1 MFSNPGAKIKV
12 FAKVL
17 FWVIS
22 ILCIVISIEFGWE
35 EETHY
40 GIYHSYTSREFKPE
54 IFFPFFFGGPIGAY
68 LQSLIMCAFADV
80 VEDVKAT
87 REALCGGGNPQI
99 LGQEDARR
107 MAAREA
113 EAERIKAEAARIQA
127 EKERKEAEEREAA
140 LAAEKQRERN
150 KQYWNQHKEEKEAL
164 CAKKKEAEEKL
175 GKISTLA
182 PEERK
187 AIQNLIQAIDEELT
201 KNR

>member
-40 GIYHSYTSREFKPE
+40 LMYHSYTSREFKPE
-54 IFFPFFFGGPIGAY
+54 IFFPFFFGGPLGAY
-68 LQSLIMCAFADV
+68 LQGLIMCAFADMA
-80 VEDVKAT
+80 EDIKAT
-87 REALCGGGNPQI
+87 REGLYSGGNPQL

-107 MAAREA
+107 IAARDA
-113 EAERIKAEAARIQA
+113 EMERIKAETARIQA
-127 EKERKEAEEREAA
+127 EKEREEAEAREAA
-140 LAAEKQRERN
+140 LAAEEQFERN
-150 KQYWNQHKEEKEAL
+150 EQYWNEHKEEKEAL